1 MIKKI
6 VFTVWVLSFLLPYD
20 AFSQGA
26 CSMTACTK
34 VTIQGSTGVDISN
47 KSAGDIKLLQNIDA
61 TAKGITIAATT
72 GEVTPV
78 GSVGWTGALPVT
90 GNLSSSGTITS
101 SRTTDLGWAVVDGAD
116 NTACTTICTS
126 AAVFGINLAA
136 GATAPVIVG
145 PADAT
150 ADVCLCAGAS

>member
-1 MIKKI
+1 MKNVTLII
-6 VFTVWVLSFLLPYD
+6 LFAVFFNS
-20 AFSQGA
+20 ASASAQGA

-34 VTIQGSTGVDISN
+34 VTVQGSTGVDISN

-61 TAKGITIAATT
+61 TPKGITIAATT

-101 SRTTDLGWAVVDGAD
+101 SRATDLGWAIVDGAD
-116 NTACTTICTS
+116 NTACTSICTS

-145 PADAT
+145 PSDAT